1 MVGDLE
7 AASGRIDVAPDLA
20 PLALIGIGPR
30 IAVPDGVV
38 AGDVV
43 AVRLE
48 DAAARRI
55 RVAGIDVVPRR
66 PRDERALIEVVVQH
80 LGQRGGPRMA
90 PPIADLATLVASIA
104 AVAPG
109 VLRSRGRPLSE
120 VLRGAGFEVHLGWV
134 GARGTSWSHLTE
146 AEIDTLEVEVAALLA
161 SERIAEAAETQ
172 ERLTALLARHLPE
185 RLPAARRHLARLL
198 ARAGDVDRA
207 LGQLRPA
214 FRDRDPEDWY
224 EAALIA
230 YRSGDTVSARRWTES
245 GLAHATAP
253 ERAEVAECLDDI
265 AGDLDAQ
272 AAFLR
277 LRASLEDEDRD
288 IEPERDGIDR
298 VVRALT
304 GLERSYLV
312 EAMAEGIVDSVPP
325 EEIGGFLAAVA
336 EVEDGGRDACLALST
351 VAAPGRART
360 AREGPART
368 EGGRARPAIAGLV
381 GARPVAAWATSP
393 LDAPDQQQVVITIA
407 KERGRLSPLVVL
419 VDLGE
424 LGGGVKD
431 AFFLPDMIEPR
442 LRRELFAP
450 MEEVGLPS
458 APVDT
463 HEAIALVAV
472 ALERTAAIGWRIP
485 SLQHQPVLDRI
496 ERWLLRPRRGGTG
509 RSPVTGG

>member
-1 MVGDLE
+1 M
-7 AASGRIDVAPDLA
+7 
-20 PLALIGIGPR
+20 
-30 IAVPDGVV
+30 DG
-38 AGDVV
+38 A
-43 AVRLE
+43 
-48 DAAARRI
+48 
-55 RVAGIDVVPRR
+55 
-66 PRDERALIEVVVQH
+66 
-80 LGQRGGPRMA
+80 
-90 PPIADLATLVASIA
+90 
-104 AVAPG
+104 
-109 VLRSRGRPLSE
+109 
-120 VLRGAGFEVHLGWV
+120 
-134 GARGTSWSHLTE
+134 
-146 AEIDTLEVEVAALLA
+146 
-161 SERIAEAAETQ
+161 
-172 ERLTALLARHLPE
+172 LAR
-185 RLPAARRHLARLL
+185 
-198 ARAGDVDRA
+198 
-207 LGQLRPA
+207 LRPA
-214 FRDRDPEDWY
+214 FRDGDPEDWY

-230 YRSGDTVSARRWTES
+230 YRSGDTVSARRWAES

-277 LRASLEDEDRD
+277 LRASLEDEDGD

-312 EAMAEGIVDSVPP
+312 EAMAEGIVESVPP
-325 EEIGGFLAAVA
+325 QEIGGFLAAVA
-336 EVEDGGRDACLALST
+336 EVEDGGHDACLALAT
-351 VAAPGRART
+351 VVEPAPPRAP
-360 AREGPART
+360 REGHAPA
-368 EGGRARPAIAGLV
+368 EGPGRPAIAGLV

-407 KERGRLSPLVVL
+407 KERGRLSALVVL

-442 LRRELFAP
+442 LRRELFDP
-450 MEEVGLPS
+450 MEEIGLPS

-485 SLQHQPVLDRI
+485 SLAHQPVLDRI
-496 ERWLLRPRRGGTG
+496 ERWLLRPQRGGTG